1 MFAAK
6 MLEHVHNSQSYF
18 RSSLAV
24 FCGSSFRIRDLLLR
38 SGKFFNITAG
48 LFWFLEQGADADH
61 DFRLVNGPCQ
71 RISEIYE
78 NRKF

>member
-6 MLEHVHNSQSYF
+6 ILEHVHNSQSYF

-24 FCGSSFRIRDLLLR
+24 FCGRSFRPDPRFITAVR
-38 SGKFFNITAG
+38 KVFFSITAG
-48 LFWFLEQGADADH
+48 LFWVLGRGADAD
-61 DFRLVNGPCQ
+61 FRFVNGPCQ
-71 RISEIYE
+71 WISEIYG